1 MKFYK
6 CMHCGQIIAVL
17 KETGVPVVCCG
28 DNMVELVPGTSD
40 GALEKHVPQFVID
53 GKNVRVTVG
62 EVEHPMID
70 AHYIE
75 WVIVETTKGFQQ
87 KNLKPGEK
95 PSAKFTLSDDEEFV
109 AVYELCNLH
118 GLWKNQK

>member
-53 GKNVRVTVG
+53 GKNVTVTVG

-87 KNLKPGEK
+87 KKLKPGEK